1 MKGKVEELQGYT
13 KTDLNLKVGGTYK
26 RALPVEKAETIKLNN
41 NNLTTNGIH
50 IDLKAEN
57 ISDAVDELD
66 ERISTKGRVWTK
78 LDIPF
83 DSDVEKITGY
93 TCKKGYVLI
102 SCKLKT
108 NKRSRIYRYN
118 PTNNTSSY
126 KDYDGYIVDICAEY
140 EEGLYT
146 YAVLYEVVDTSN
158 VIAKVI
164 RISDTSLPLTVEYT
178 QNVKVVNSS
187 TFELMMNRSFVACTD
202 GFRVYGLAVS
212 NTGETA
218 QTFKVVTDSVDV
230 FGNWGAVRSMTYDGI
245 MPVHKPRISNRG
257 IVDVTF
263 GVCTNYGQPSSAMPM
278 RFKRGGGFPTGGI
291 PAGNI
296 FTSGEPV
303 DRFGRYYYYNNDK
316 QIKCYRAYYSS
327 SAVTISIKSNVD
339 MPVDING
346 LSVFDI
352 AYIDGKYVYSMVD
365 SADNK
370 AKLWYAI
377 EPFGANRFI
386 DVVPID
392 PEVVPPLT
400 DFKKCNAFWVARNI
414 TGATNIYITK

>member
-13 KTDLNLKVGGTYK
+13 KTDLNLKVGGSYK

-57 ISDAVDELD
+57 ISEAVDELN
-66 ERISTKGRVWTK
+66 ERISTKGRVWDK
-78 LDIPF
+78 LNIPF
-83 DSDVEKITGY
+83 DSDVDKITGY
-93 TCKKGYVLI
+93 TCKRSYIWI
-102 SCKLKT
+102 SCKLKAN
-108 NKRSRIYRYN
+108 NKSRV
-118 PTNNTSSY
+118 Y
-126 KDYDGYIVDICAEY
+126 KYKPSDGTCTHHDYDGYIMDICAEY
-140 EEGLYT
+140 EEGLYA
-146 YAVLYEVVDTSN
+146 YAVLYDVVDSSN

-164 RISDTSLPLTVEYT
+164 KINDANTSFSAEYT

-187 TFELMMNRSFVACTD
+187 TFELMMYRSFVACTD
-202 GFRVYGLAVS
+202 GFKVYGLAVS
-212 NTGETA
+212 NTSETA
-218 QTFKVVTDSVDV
+218 QTFKIVTDSVDV

-257 IVDVTF
+257 IVDITF
-263 GVCTNYGQPSSAMPM
+263 GVCTNYGQPSNAMPM
-278 RFKRGGGFPTGGI
+278 RFKNGGGFQTGGI

-303 DRFGRYYYYNNDK
+303 DRFGRYYYYNDSK
-316 QIKCYRAYYSS
+316 QIKCYRAYSSS

-400 DFKKCNAFWVARNI
+400 DFKKCNDFWVARNI